1 MPQLA
6 ACVTDTPTSQY
17 IATTQIPHSVVVG
30 QFPASGQHYG
40 LLFQKGDKLVKC
52 VDKAIGKLKKAGVLR
67 KLVKK
72 YLRVYTSIPVI
83 KP

>member
-1 MPQLA
+1 M
-6 ACVTDTPTSQY
+6 
-17 IATTQIPHSVVVG
+17 VG

-52 VDKAIGKLKKAGVLR
+52 VDKAIHELKKSGVLR

-72 YLRVYTSIPVI
+72 YLHVYTSIPVI